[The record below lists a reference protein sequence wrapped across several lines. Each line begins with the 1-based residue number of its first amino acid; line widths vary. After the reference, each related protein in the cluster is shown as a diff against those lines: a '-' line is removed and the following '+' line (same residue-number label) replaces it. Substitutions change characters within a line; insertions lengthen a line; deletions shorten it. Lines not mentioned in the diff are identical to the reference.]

1 MESKRCC
8 PFILIFKKRWLS
20 KQQAQEVTRRRPV
33 AVEKYIF
40 IEMKAP
46 NKIIVVTHRGS
57 PETLYGDQQ
66 ICVTR
71 TINPWILLP
80 QTGIFYR
87 LYLPP
92 GCTICRCA

>member
-8 PFILIFKKRWLS
+8 AFILIFKKRWLS

-46 NKIIVVTHRGS
+46 NKIIVVTRRKPGD
-57 PETLYGDQQ
+57 PLY
-66 ICVTR
+66 
-71 TINPWILLP
+71 
-80 QTGIFYR
+80 
-87 LYLPP
+87 
-92 GCTICRCA
+92 A